1 MAPPIFVGGILISEA
16 RKKREI
22 IRAKKRELRK
32 LQEAC
37 FTIKYFELSEY
48 NLNLFFLK
56 LFNPNQIFR

>member
-48 NLNLFFLK
+48 NLNL
-56 LFNPNQIFR
+56 IF